1 MLCVSPPIS
10 LSPQVKTEN
19 MSARTFGGVLLAC
32 VILICL
38 VIGTNMLH
46 DVCITSA
53 QTGEQKNG
61 CHDTKDEMV
70 VCDTSPDDSVHNQ
83 TLLVFLTCSGSL

>member
-1 MLCVSPPIS
+1 
-10 LSPQVKTEN
+10 

-38 VIGTNMLH
+38 VIGTNVLN
-46 DVCITSA
+46 DVCTTSA

-61 CHDTKDEMV
+61 CHDTRKDETV
-70 VCDTSPDDSVHNQ
+70 VCDTSPDDSVHDQ
-83 TLLVFLTCSGSL
+83 TLLVFLTCSGSLSFIDHCPTIEGS